1 MGLPPLWTLVFLYLG
16 FKIHGISGMIIAVPL
31 GLFVMNLSWLFC
43 CNKKHSE
50 NGTGKSWKS
59 WLLSVPFWLILFLS

>member
-1 MGLPPLWTLVFLYLG
+1 MFTKGP
-16 FKIHGISGMIIAVPL
+16 KQA
-31 GLFVMNLSWLFC
+31 GLFYG
-43 CNKKHSE
+43 NKKHSQ